1 MFVNLVKIAFKNFF
15 RKNFN
20 LKNEKYVVVGIVML
34 LFTFSILLSFF
45 TVITLSK
52 DYNFLSIFIIALL
65 YSYNLPIIKEEFYKN
80 KNIFFRGNNFSITK
94 YILFLLLSNN
104 IFFSILLIYLFF
116 NLIFSVFSVYSI
128 SLVLIT
134 LLLTMYYFSSDN
146 ILKCTTL
153 SLIGLMLFINYKVYN
168 YMYMF
173 LLSII
178 IIILFLYYF
187 NNIKSLSRKKY
198 VSSTYLSSVKSKYF
212 IPLRSISMMEF
223 KNLLYYFIVITIM
236 LYLIIVRDDYIPI
249 LEFLSIY
256 LLFNCEVEIDK
267 KYENMNDE
275 YPKFYLIYRSK
286 ANKIYKFILSKY
298 YHLYFNNFIIYGII
312 IFLFKYSIIVIG
324 LYMLINFVIVF
335 LYYKLEEK
343 MFLHNKKTNTI
354 IVQYFLIIIII
365 SIFLV
370 INHFKGGI

>member
-80 KNIFFRGNNFSITK
+80 KNILVRGNNFSITK

-324 LYMLINFVIVF
+324 LYMFINFVIVF

-354 IVQYFLIIIII
+354 VVQYFLIIIII

>member
-1 MFVNLVKIAFKNFF
+1 MVVNLVKIAFKNFF
-15 RKNFN
+15 RRNFN
-20 LKNEKYVVVGIVML
+20 LKKEKYVVVGIVML

-65 YSYNLPIIKEEFYKN
+65 YSYNLPIIKEEINKN

-104 IFFSILLIYLFF
+104 IFFSTLLIYLFF
-116 NLIFSVFSVYSI
+116 NLIFSFFSVYSI
-128 SLVLIT
+128 SSVLIT
-134 LLLTMYYFSSDN
+134 LLLTIYYFSSDN

-153 SLIGLMLFINYKVYN
+153 SLIGLILFINYNAYN

-212 IPLRSISMMEF
+212 TPLRSISMMEF
-223 KNLLYYFIVITIM
+223 KDLLYYFIVITIM

-286 ANKIYKFILSKY
+286 TNKIYKFILSKY

-324 LYMLINFVIVF
+324 LYVFINFMIVF

-343 MFLHNKKTNTI
+343 MFLYNKKTNTI

>member
-324 LYMLINFVIVF
+324 LYMFINFVIVF

-354 IVQYFLIIIII
+354 VVQYFLIIIII

>member
-20 LKNEKYVVVGIVML
+20 LKKEKYVVIGIVML

-116 NLIFSVFSVYSI
+116 NLIFSFFSVYSI

-134 LLLTMYYFSSDN
+134 LLLTMYYFSNDN
-146 ILKCTTL
+146 ILKCITL
-153 SLIGLMLFINYKVYN
+153 NLIGLILFINYNVYN

-236 LYLIIVRDDYIPI
+236 LYLIIIRDDYIPI

-286 ANKIYKFILSKY
+286 TNKIYKFILSKY

-324 LYMLINFVIVF
+324 LYVFINFVIVF

-370 INHFKGGI
+370 INYFKGGI

>member
-1 MFVNLVKIAFKNFF
+1 MFVNLAKIAFKNFF

-20 LKNEKYVVVGIVML
+20 LKKEKYVVVGIVML

-52 DYNFLSIFIIALL
+52 DYYFLSIFIIALL

-116 NLIFSVFSVYSI
+116 NLIFSFFSVYSI

-153 SLIGLMLFINYKVYN
+153 SLIGLMLFINYNVYN

-236 LYLIIVRDDYIPI
+236 IYLIIVRDDYIPI

-324 LYMLINFVIVF
+324 LYVFINFVIVF

>member
-1 MFVNLVKIAFKNFF
+1 MVVNLVKIAFKNFF
-15 RKNFN
+15 RRNFN
-20 LKNEKYVVVGIVML
+20 LKKEKYVVVGIVML

-52 DYNFLSIFIIALL
+52 DYNFLSVFIIALL
-65 YSYNLPIIKEEFYKN
+65 YSYNLPIIKEEINKN

-104 IFFSILLIYLFF
+104 IFFSTLLIYLFF
-116 NLIFSVFSVYSI
+116 NLIFSFFSVYSI
-128 SLVLIT
+128 SSVLIT

-153 SLIGLMLFINYKVYN
+153 SLIGLMLFINYNAYN

-212 IPLRSISMMEF
+212 TPLRSISMMEF
-223 KNLLYYFIVITIM
+223 KDLLYYFIVITIM

-286 ANKIYKFILSKY
+286 TNKIYKFILSKY

-324 LYMLINFVIVF
+324 LYGFINFMIVF

-343 MFLHNKKTNTI
+343 MFLRNKKTNTI

>member
-20 LKNEKYVVVGIVML
+20 LKKEKYVVVGIAML

-65 YSYNLPIIKEEFYKN
+65 YSYNLPIIKEEFNKN

-116 NLIFSVFSVYSI
+116 NLIFSFFSVYSI

-153 SLIGLMLFINYKVYN
+153 SLIGLILFINYNVYN

-236 LYLIIVRDDYIPI
+236 LYLIIIRDDYIPI

-324 LYMLINFVIVF
+324 LYIFINFVIVF

-354 IVQYFLIIIII
+354 VVQYFLIIIII

>member
-1 MFVNLVKIAFKNFF
+1 
-15 RKNFN
+15 
-20 LKNEKYVVVGIVML
+20 
-34 LFTFSILLSFF
+34 
-45 TVITLSK
+45 
-52 DYNFLSIFIIALL
+52 
-65 YSYNLPIIKEEFYKN
+65 
-80 KNIFFRGNNFSITK
+80 
-94 YILFLLLSNN
+94 
-104 IFFSILLIYLFF
+104 
-116 NLIFSVFSVYSI
+116 
-128 SLVLIT
+128 
-134 LLLTMYYFSSDN
+134 MYYFSNDN
-146 ILKCTTL
+146 ILKCITL
-153 SLIGLMLFINYKVYN
+153 NLIGLILFINYNVYN

-236 LYLIIVRDDYIPI
+236 LYLIIIRDDYIPI

-286 ANKIYKFILSKY
+286 TNKIYKFILSKY

-324 LYMLINFVIVF
+324 LYVFINFVIVF

-370 INHFKGGI
+370 INYFKGGI

>member
-20 LKNEKYVVVGIVML
+20 LKKEKYVVIGIVML

-116 NLIFSVFSVYSI
+116 NLIFSFFSVYSI

-134 LLLTMYYFSSDN
+134 LLLTMYYFSNDN
-146 ILKCTTL
+146 ILKCITL
-153 SLIGLMLFINYKVYN
+153 SLIGLILFINYNVYN

-236 LYLIIVRDDYIPI
+236 LYLIIIRDDYIPI

-286 ANKIYKFILSKY
+286 ANKIYKFVLSKY

-324 LYMLINFVIVF
+324 LYVFINFVIVF

-370 INHFKGGI
+370 INYFKGGI

>member
-20 LKNEKYVVVGIVML
+20 LKKEKYVVIGIVML

-116 NLIFSVFSVYSI
+116 NLIFSFFSVYSI

-134 LLLTMYYFSSDN
+134 LLLTMYYFSNDN
-146 ILKCTTL
+146 ILKCITL
-153 SLIGLMLFINYKVYN
+153 SLIGLILFINYNVYN

-236 LYLIIVRDDYIPI
+236 LYLIIIRDDYIPI

-324 LYMLINFVIVF
+324 LYVFINFVIVF

-370 INHFKGGI
+370 INYFKGGI

>member
-1 MFVNLVKIAFKNFF
+1 MFVNLAKIAFKNFF

-20 LKNEKYVVVGIVML
+20 LKKEKYVVVGIVML

-52 DYNFLSIFIIALL
+52 DYYFLSIFIIALL

-116 NLIFSVFSVYSI
+116 NLIFSFFSVYSI

-134 LLLTMYYFSSDN
+134 LLLTMYYFSSDS

-153 SLIGLMLFINYKVYN
+153 SLIGLMLFINYNVYN

-236 LYLIIVRDDYIPI
+236 IYLIIVRDDYIPI

-286 ANKIYKFILSKY
+286 VNKIYKFILSKY

-324 LYMLINFVIVF
+324 LYVFINFVIVF

>member
-1 MFVNLVKIAFKNFF
+1 MFVNLAKIAFKNFF

-20 LKNEKYVVVGIVML
+20 LKKEKYVVVGIVML

-116 NLIFSVFSVYSI
+116 NLIFSFFSVYSI

-153 SLIGLMLFINYKVYN
+153 SLIGLMLFINYNVYN
-168 YMYMF
+168 YKYMF

-223 KNLLYYFIVITIM
+223 KNLLYYFIVIIIM

-312 IFLFKYSIIVIG
+312 IFLFKYSIIVIV
-324 LYMLINFVIVF
+324 LYVFINFVIVF

-370 INHFKGGI
+370 ISHFKGGI

>member
-20 LKNEKYVVVGIVML
+20 LKKEKYVVIGIVML

-116 NLIFSVFSVYSI
+116 NLIFSFFSVYSI

-134 LLLTMYYFSSDN
+134 LLLTMYYFSNDN
-146 ILKCTTL
+146 ILKCITL
-153 SLIGLMLFINYKVYN
+153 SLIGLILFINYNVYN

-173 LLSII
+173 LL
-178 IIILFLYYF
+178 F
-187 NNIKSLSRKKY
+187 
-198 VSSTYLSSVKSKYF
+198 
-212 IPLRSISMMEF
+212 
-223 KNLLYYFIVITIM
+223 
-236 LYLIIVRDDYIPI
+236 
-249 LEFLSIY
+249 
-256 LLFNCEVEIDK
+256 
-267 KYENMNDE
+267 
-275 YPKFYLIYRSK
+275 
-286 ANKIYKFILSKY
+286 
-298 YHLYFNNFIIYGII
+298 
-312 IFLFKYSIIVIG
+312 
-324 LYMLINFVIVF
+324 
-335 LYYKLEEK
+335 
-343 MFLHNKKTNTI
+343 
-354 IVQYFLIIIII
+354 
-365 SIFLV
+365 
-370 INHFKGGI
+370 

>member
-1 MFVNLVKIAFKNFF
+1 MVVNLVKIAFKNFF
-15 RKNFN
+15 RRNFN
-20 LKNEKYVVVGIVML
+20 LKKEKYVVVGIVML

-52 DYNFLSIFIIALL
+52 DYNFLSVFIIALL
-65 YSYNLPIIKEEFYKN
+65 YSYNLPIIKEEINKN

-104 IFFSILLIYLFF
+104 IFFSTLLIYLFF
-116 NLIFSVFSVYSI
+116 NLIFSFFSVYSI
-128 SLVLIT
+128 SSVLIT

-153 SLIGLMLFINYKVYN
+153 SLIGLMLFINYNAYN

-198 VSSTYLSSVKSKYF
+198 GSSTYLSSVKSKYF
-212 IPLRSISMMEF
+212 TPLRSISMMEF
-223 KNLLYYFIVITIM
+223 KDLLYYFIVITIM

-286 ANKIYKFILSKY
+286 TNKIYKFILSKY

-324 LYMLINFVIVF
+324 LYGFINFMIVF

>member
-324 LYMLINFVIVF
+324 LYMFINFVIVF

>member
-1 MFVNLVKIAFKNFF
+1 MFVNLAKIAFKNFF

-20 LKNEKYVVVGIVML
+20 LKKEKYVVVGIVML

-116 NLIFSVFSVYSI
+116 NLIFSFFSVYSI

-134 LLLTMYYFSSDN
+134 LLLTMYYFSSDS

-153 SLIGLMLFINYKVYN
+153 SLIGLMLFINYNVYN

-223 KNLLYYFIVITIM
+223 KNLLYYFIVIIIM

-256 LLFNCEVEIDK
+256 LLFNCEIEIDK

-324 LYMLINFVIVF
+324 LYVFINFVIVF

>member
-20 LKNEKYVVVGIVML
+20 LKKEKYVVIGIVML

-116 NLIFSVFSVYSI
+116 NLIFSFFSVYSI

-134 LLLTMYYFSSDN
+134 LLLTMYYFSNDN
-146 ILKCTTL
+146 ILKCITL
-153 SLIGLMLFINYKVYN
+153 SLIGLILFINYNVYN

-187 NNIKSLSRKKY
+187 NNIKSLSSKKY

-236 LYLIIVRDDYIPI
+236 LYLIIIRDDYIPI

-324 LYMLINFVIVF
+324 LYVFINFVIVF

-370 INHFKGGI
+370 INYFKGGI